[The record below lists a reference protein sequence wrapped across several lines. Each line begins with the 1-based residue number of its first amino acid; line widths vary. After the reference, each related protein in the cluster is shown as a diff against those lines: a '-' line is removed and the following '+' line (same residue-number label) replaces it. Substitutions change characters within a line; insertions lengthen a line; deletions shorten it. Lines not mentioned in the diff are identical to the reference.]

1 MSNDKN
7 SPVEGVVI
15 EGEVLTSS
23 DDQYEQAKGALTKGD
38 AEQSHAL
45 ATDKNTPPEV
55 LYYLAQNGDDEA
67 RVGVA
72 QNTATPIQA
81 DEILADDEY
90 AEVRMEL
97 ARKIARIIPNL
108 NPSDADQLQIH
119 SIKILNKLAE
129 DQLPKV
135 RQIIATE
142 LKDTKKAPKDLIIKL
157 AHDPEE
163 IVAAPILEYSPLLSD
178 GDLREIVAAGVVGE
192 ALEAI
197 SRRKKISEDLAEAI
211 ASTLEIPAVA
221 ALLTNKDSAIR
232 EETMVK
238 IVTQAKTTEALHEPL
253 VERPNLSLRIMKRV
267 AGFVASALVHK
278 MVDNAQLDEDTADDL
293 IKRTR
298 RVIEGQPTNIED
310 TMSHQEKAMDFLNRG
325 MLDDEF
331 VLNTIKNRQKQLLTH
346 CLALMANLSVP
357 VVDKILSSKNGRAVT
372 ALCWLAKLKMR
383 TAIEVQIKIAGVPHA
398 QAIQAKGG
406 TDYPTSQADMQQ
418 DLLFFTD

>member
-1 MSNDKN
+1 MSDDKN
-7 SPVEGVVI
+7 KPSEGVI
-15 EGEVLTSS
+15 LEGEVIPNT
-23 DDQYEQAKGALTKGD
+23 DKKYEQAKSALAVGD
-38 AEQSHAL
+38 AEQAHAL
-45 ATDKNTPPEV
+45 ASNKETPPEV
-55 LYYLAQNGDDEA
+55 LYYLAENGDDEA

-72 QNTATPIQA
+72 KNTATPMQA
-81 DEILADDEY
+81 DEILVDDEH

-108 NPSDADQLQIH
+108 NPDDADELQKH
-119 SIKILNKLAE
+119 SINILNKLAE

-135 RQIIATE
+135 REIIATE
-142 LKDTKKAPKDLIIKL
+142 LKETDKAPKELIIKL

-178 GDLREIVAAGVVGE
+178 NDLREIVAAGVVGE

-197 SRRKKISEDLAEAI
+197 SRRKKISDDLAEAI

-221 ALLTNKDSAIR
+221 ALLTNKDADIR

-238 IVTQAKTTEALHEPL
+238 IVTQAQTTEVLHKPL

-278 MVDNAQLDEDTADDL
+278 MVDNAQLDEKTASEL
-293 IKRTR
+293 IRRTR
-298 RVIEGQPTNIED
+298 KVIDGQAPDIED
-310 TMSHQEKAMDFLNRG
+310 TMSAQERAMDFLNRG
-325 MLDDEF
+325 MLDDDL
-331 VLNTIKNRQKQLLTH
+331 VLDLIKNRKKQLLVH
-346 CLALMANLSVP
+346 CLALMASLSVP

-372 ALCWLAKLKMR
+372 ALCWMAELKMR

-398 QAIQAKGG
+398 QAVQAKGG
-406 TDYPTSQADMQQ
+406 TDYPFNQAEMQQ
-418 DLLFFTD
+418 NLLFFTG